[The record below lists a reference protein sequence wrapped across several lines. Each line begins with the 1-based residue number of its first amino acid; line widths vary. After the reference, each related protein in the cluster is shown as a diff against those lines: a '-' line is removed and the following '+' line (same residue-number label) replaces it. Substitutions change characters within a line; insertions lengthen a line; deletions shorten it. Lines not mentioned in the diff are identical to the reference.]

1 MFSMISVFLN
11 LIISVLCSVGEK
23 VRCVLEETVR
33 FAAGRWDV
41 LLGSGGCCV
50 VRSLCLLIDLL
61 SGGSVHYW
69 KRSVGVS
76 HYYCRDPVAPFS
88 SVDVCQYL
96 GALR

>member
-1 MFSMISVFLN
+1 MIKNDVFHDFSLLKFNNICFALT
-11 LIISVLCSVGEK
+11 GEK
-23 VRCVLEETVR
+23 VRCVLEENVH
-33 FAAGRWDV
+33 FAAGRWGV

-50 VRSLCLLIDLL
+50 VQSLCLLIDLL

-88 SVDVCQYL
+88 SVDV
-96 GALR
+96 